1 MKQIVVALTGL
12 ALLFSAR
19 HPAPAEELTAQQILG
34 KVGETCRQL
43 HDYQIEAV
51 QHDLKSV
58 AGQGVAMSEARFT
71 LAIAAPDKVRLN
83 FKNSRLDLLIVSDG
97 QTTWWYLPERKAY
110 TRVSAA
116 ATLPLGGE
124 GADTR
129 RDWIAQVEQ
138 ILVGRYTGL
147 TMLGSGAVLKRQ
159 DDLKVG
165 GKKTLCYVVE
175 VHQGDTTH
183 KLWIDAERF
192 LVLRDEE
199 HSKSLKNGVLTGHEI
214 RTDVKQAQIGT
225 PSESLFTFAP
235 PPDARQ
241 VEMLGIPGEHVNLT
255 GMSAKDF
262 SLKDAQGTKF
272 SLSDFRGKVVLLDF
286 WATWCP
292 PCLEELPRINALYRQ
307 HKDRDLVVLGVGDED
322 TGTIRDFL
330 KKSGY
335 ELPTLVDSD
344 RTVHKLYGVQ
354 VIPTLVIIN
363 RQGVVVADYVGRRTE
378 QEVLAALKAAGV
390 SN

>member
-1 MKQIVVALTGL
+1 MKQIIVALTGL

-19 HPAPAEELTAQQILG
+19 HTARAEELTAQEILG
-34 KVGETCRQL
+34 KVGETCREL

-51 QHDLKSV
+51 EHDLKSV

-97 QTTWWYLPERKAY
+97 QTVWWYLPEKKTY

-124 GADTR
+124 GEDTR
-129 RDWIAQVEQ
+129 RDWVARVEQ

-147 TMLGSGAVLKRQ
+147 TRLGSGAVLERQ
-159 DDLKVG
+159 DHLKVG
-165 GKKTLCYVVE
+165 GKKMLCYVVE
-175 VHQGDTTH
+175 LHQGDTTD
-183 KLWIDAERF
+183 KLWIDAKRF
-192 LVLRDEE
+192 LVLRHEE
-199 HSKSLKNGVLTGHEI
+199 HSRSLKNGVLTQREI
-214 RTDVKQAQIGT
+214 RTDVKQAQVGT

-262 SLKDAQGTKF
+262 SLKDTEGTKVN
-272 SLSDFRGKVVLLDF
+272 LSDFRGKVVVLDF

-292 PCLEELPRINALYRQ
+292 PCLEELPWIDAFYRQ
-307 HKDRDLVVLGVGDED
+307 VKGKDLIVLGVNDED
-322 TGTIRDFL
+322 VGTIRDFL
-330 KKSGY
+330 KKHGY
-335 ELPTLVDSD
+335 ELPTLVDSN
-344 RTVHKLYGVQ
+344 RAVHTMYGVQ
-354 VIPTLVIIN
+354 IIPTLVIIN
-363 RQGVVVADYVGRRTE
+363 RRGVVVADYVGRRSE
-378 QEVLAALKAAGV
+378 KELLAALRTAEL
-390 SN
+390 SD

>member
-19 HPAPAEELTAQQILG
+19 HPVRAEKLTAQQILG
-34 KVGETCRQL
+34 KVGETYREL
-43 HDYQIEAV
+43 RDYQIEAV
-51 QHDLKSV
+51 QHELTSV
-58 AGQGVAMSEARFT
+58 VGQGAAMSGARFT

-83 FKNSRLDLLIVSDG
+83 FKNSRMNLLIVSDA
-97 QTTWWYLPERKAY
+97 QTTWWYLPEKKTY

-116 ATLPLGGE
+116 ATLPLVGE

-129 RDWIAQVEQ
+129 RDWVARVEE

-147 TMLGSGAVLKRQ
+147 TMLSSGGVLKQ
-159 DDLKVG
+159 EDHLKVG
-165 GKKTLCYVVE
+165 GKKILCYVVE
-175 VHQGDTTH
+175 LDQGDTTH

-192 LVLRDEE
+192 LVLRHEE
-199 HSKSLKNGVLTGHEI
+199 HSKSLKNGVLTEQET
-214 RTDVKQAQIGT
+214 RTDVKQAQVGT

-235 PPDARQ
+235 PADARQ
-241 VEMLGIPGEHVNLT
+241 VEMLGIPGEHVSLT

-262 SLKDAQGTKF
+262 SLKDAQGTKV

-307 HKDRDLVVLGVGDED
+307 HKGRDLVVLGVNDED
-322 TGTIRDFL
+322 MGTIRGFL
-330 KKSGY
+330 KKFSY
-335 ELPTLVDSD
+335 EMPTLVDSD

-378 QEVLAALKAAGV
+378 QEVLAALRAAGL